1 MKTLQ
6 GLDFDY
12 EEFYPEF
19 LEMDATLKGFNK
31 GAKDDKLSSKREP
44 TLYQRWVEDINQRVE
59 KGFFADYEWL
69 CFDSMTFL
77 SKSVMDRQS
86 FINGRYGGIE
96 ELGDY
101 RVVGSKISDV
111 FSSIASLPLNIFAT
125 GHISTFED
133 EKTKKL
139 NVQLNLPGK
148 ARNVLPLL
156 FTNIWRAFTA
166 EGDKG
171 RLKYMVRTQPEPRGL
186 QDIRTSVRGLAA
198 EEDVTISK
206 FDEGSS
212 RYGIGRLLARNK
224 VPVESK

>member
-171 RLKYMVRTQPEPRGL
+171 QLKYMVRTQPEPRGL

-198 EEDVTISK
+198 EEDVTINK